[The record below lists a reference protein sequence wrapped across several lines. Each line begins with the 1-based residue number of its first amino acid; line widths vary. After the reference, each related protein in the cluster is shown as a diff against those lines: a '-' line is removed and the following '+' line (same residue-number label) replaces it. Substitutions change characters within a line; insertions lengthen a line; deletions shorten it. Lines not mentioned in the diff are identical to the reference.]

1 MISKCEK
8 CGSQLDVVTGAC
20 GKCNNPHIFNPINRN
35 AADNSYFEGVNTP
48 VAAEVSA
55 RYVRSTGGKPTW
67 VRVAAIACAV
77 VLVVTAVI
85 SVILLTK
92 KDKPVYY
99 SNQLWLVALGE
110 SMGVTLD
117 EKMPESFDEYAQ
129 KLAQKLAM
137 EKQIAITNDMKKP
150 ATVAFALD
158 ATAKAL
164 GGNDKNDIISDIQND
179 NSWWLENYPN
189 LDMQKLCD
197 AALDDAKLTPKLA
210 GLILSYYNKAK
221 DGAIPNNGGNSGDEG
236 SKPSD
241 NSGES
246 SEPSDSSQPPEDNSG
261 ESSLPPED
269 TSQEQPDQNESS
281 QEDSSTEDS
290 SVGDET
296 GAEESNVVDE
306 SSQEESSAD
315 ESSTEDSSQE
325 ESSVDETS
333 TEQSTEENKIKE

>member
-35 AADNSYFEGVNTP
+35 SADNSYFEGVNTP

-55 RYVRSTGGKPTW
+55 RYVKAPTGGKPMW
-67 VRVAAIACAV
+67 VRAAAIACAV
-77 VLVVTAVI
+77 VLVLAAII
-85 SVILLTK
+85 SVVLLTK

-137 EKQIAITNDMKKP
+137 EKQIAVTNDMKKP

-158 ATAKAL
+158 TTAKAL
-164 GGNDKNDIISDIQND
+164 GMNDKSDIISDIQND

-221 DGAIPNNGGNSGDEG
+221 DGAIPNNGGNNGDEG
-236 SKPSD
+236 SAPSD

-246 SEPSDSSQPPEDNSG
+246 SEPSDSSQQPEENSG
-261 ESSLPPED
+261 EA
-269 TSQEQPDQNESS
+269 SQP
-281 QEDSSTEDS
+281 EDSSNEISAPEDS
-290 SVGDET
+290 
-296 GAEESNVVDE
+296 GAE
-306 SSQEESSAD
+306 SSEPDNTTKDSSTEESSAD
-315 ESSTEDSSQE
+315 ESMETEPSQDDSN
-325 ESSVDETS
+325 
-333 TEQSTEENKIKE
+333 EQIKE